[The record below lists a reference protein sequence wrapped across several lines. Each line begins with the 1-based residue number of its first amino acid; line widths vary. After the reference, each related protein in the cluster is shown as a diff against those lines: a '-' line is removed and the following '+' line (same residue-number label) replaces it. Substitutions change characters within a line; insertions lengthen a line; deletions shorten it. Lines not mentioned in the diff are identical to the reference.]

1 MEIDADADM
10 TMDTN
15 MLTLIVTGMTVD
27 ADTTT
32 DMNMMLMDIV
42 TGMTVDADTTTDT
55 NILMNMI
62 TEMDAVVDMTTE
74 QLQKIKMKKL

>member
-1 MEIDADADM
+1 MEMDADADM

-15 MLTLIVTGMTVD
+15 MLTL
-27 ADTTT
+27 
-32 DMNMMLMDIV
+32 IV

>member
-1 MEIDADADM
+1 MEMDADEDM

-32 DMNMMLMDIV
+32 DMNMMLMDIA
-42 TGMTVDADTTTDT
+42 TGMTADADMITDTTTMD
-55 NILMNMI
+55 MI

>member
-1 MEIDADADM
+1 MEMDSYVDI
-10 TMDTN
+10 TIDTN
-15 MLTLIVTGMTVD
+15 MLTLIVTGMAVD

-32 DMNMMLMDIV
+32 DM
-42 TGMTVDADTTTDT
+42 TTDT

>member
-1 MEIDADADM
+1 MEMDADADM

-32 DMNMMLMDIV
+32 
-42 TGMTVDADTTTDT
+42 GMTTDT
-55 NILMNMI
+55 KDII
-62 TEMDAVVDMTTE
+62 TRRRVTKATITATRATTARSW
-74 QLQKIKMKKL
+74 

>member
-1 MEIDADADM
+1 
-10 TMDTN
+10 MDTN
-15 MLTLIVTGMTVD
+15 MLTL
-27 ADTTT
+27 
-32 DMNMMLMDIV
+32 IV

>member
-1 MEIDADADM
+1 MEMDADADM

-32 DMNMMLMDIV
+32 DM
-42 TGMTVDADTTTDT
+42 TTDT

-74 QLQKIKMKKL
+74 QLQKIKMKKIY